1 MIDRRIKS
9 RRFRQSCQQCGF
21 FKRELLGWLTEV
33 VFRSSLEPVHS
44 MAEKNLIGIKSEDL
58 FLGKTALD
66 LNRQQ
71 GFLDLAMKGS
81 IGRKKEVA
89 RKLHSESRCA
99 LDSAAGFNVPVRRPS
114 NPPDIDAPVTIE
126 ILVLNR
132 NQGVAQHLRII
143 VVRRNHSPLQRK
155 RTDDAALPVVK
166 LGDGTGTVVFQ
177 LLDLGKI
184 GIDEQQSGGGTHE

>member
-99 LDSAAGFNVPVRRPS
+99 LDSASGFNVPVRRAGD
-114 NPPDIDAPVTIE
+114 PPDIDAPVTIE

-132 NQGVAQHLRII
+132 NQGVAQHLWKIA
-143 VVRRNHSPLQRK
+143 VRRHHSPLKRE
-155 RTDDAALPVVK
+155 RTDDAAPAVIK
-166 LGDGTGTVVFQ
+166 LGNRTWTVMFQ
-177 LLDLGKI
+177 LFHLGKI
-184 GIDEQQSGGGTHE
+184 GGIDE